1 MWCGVKQR
9 IDEALGQTQS
19 SMHGASA
26 APQWQSSNGENASFS
41 KHENENHKVGF

>member
-19 SMHGASA
+19 SMHGASQ
-26 APQWQSSNGENASFS
+26 APQSQSSNGQNASF
-41 KHENENHKVGF
+41 